1 MASAGTVI
9 LGLGMLWFSTFAK
22 IKFTGPAI
30 ALSLVIGLVAALTL
44 APVLLFLLRGA
55 VFWPFRP
62 PHHEAGHDTERESL
76 EETPMYGFWAAVADF
91 VVSHPAAILFAS
103 LLVLAPFAYI
113 GSQTHSSY
121 DLLADLGPNEPS
133 VAGSRVFQ
141 DYYPKGELGPSTI
154 LVRDRSIDFSSEAG
168 REAIASLSRK
178 LAKLPNVVE
187 VRSLTR
193 PLGRPGQYAPLKP
206 EESKPP
212 KSVSQQG
219 GFLGQ
224 IAGTIR
230 QGLGSVQQQAIRR
243 GILAHYVSTDPKDEA
258 DKNHITRMDVVFG
271 SSPFSEES
279 LESLDRVQG
288 VLIELVDN
296 GPMPEAKIGISG
308 TTVQIDDLKKV
319 TTQDER
325 WMYVLVTLGVY
336 AILVVLL
343 GRPGICLYLIATVVL
358 GYLSS
363 LGITEL
369 VFRDILQ
376 TSDPWTGLDWKVGFF
391 LFVILVAVGE
401 DYNIFLMSRL
411 IEEERKHGPI
421 EGTRRAV
428 AHTGGI
434 ISSCG
439 VIMAGTFGSMLFGSL
454 TALRELGFALG
465 LGVLLDTFVVRPV
478 LVPAFVVLW
487 HRMRPGVKLDSVS
500 LPHEKAERAA
510 TTS

>member
-1 MASAGTVI
+1 
-9 LGLGMLWFSTFAK
+9 
-22 IKFTGPAI
+22 
-30 ALSLVIGLVAALTL
+30 IGLVASLTL
-44 APVLLFLLRGA
+44 APVLLSMLRGA

-62 PHHEAGHDTERESL
+62 PHHEEGADVERESL
-76 EETPMYGFWAAVADF
+76 EETPMYGLWAAVANL
-91 VVSHPAAILFAS
+91 VVSYPATILIAS
-103 LLVLAPFAYI
+103 LLVLAPFAYL
-113 GSQTHSSY
+113 GTQTHSSY
-121 DLLADLGPNEPS
+121 DLLADLSPTEPS

-141 DYYPKGELGPSTI
+141 NYYPKGELGPSTI
-154 LVRDRSIDFSSEAG
+154 LVRDRSIDFSSEVG
-168 REAIASLSRK
+168 REKIADLSRE

-193 PLGRPGQYAPLKP
+193 PLGKPGQYAPPKPGEAPASKP
-206 EESKPP
+206 EEPKPP
-212 KSVSQQG
+212 KSVAQG
-219 GFLGQ
+219 GFFGQ
-224 IAGTIR
+224 ISGAIR
-230 QGLGSVQQQAIRR
+230 QSVQGAQEGVNTARQELIAFQQRQIRE
-243 GILAHYVSTDPKDEA
+243 GILAHYVSTQPKDQA
-258 DKNHITRMDVVFG
+258 DRNHITRLDVVFG
-271 SSPFSEES
+271 SNPFSEES
-279 LESLDRVQG
+279 LESLDRVEG
-288 VLIELVDN
+288 ILAEVVVNDVMSEDA
-296 GPMPEAKIGISG
+296 EIGISG

-319 TTQDER
+319 TTLDER
-325 WMYVLVTLGVY
+325 RMYLLVTLGVY

-358 GYLSS
+358 GYLAS
-363 LGITEL
+363 LGMTEL
-369 VFRDILQ
+369 VFRDILH

-439 VIMAGTFGSMLFGSL
+439 VIMAGTFMSMLFGSL

-465 LGVLLDTFVVRPV
+465 LGVLLDTFIVRPI

-487 HRMRPGVKLDSVS
+487 HRMKPDANLDSTAV
-500 LPHEKAERAA
+500 PHDRPERAA
-510 TTS
+510 TTSRI